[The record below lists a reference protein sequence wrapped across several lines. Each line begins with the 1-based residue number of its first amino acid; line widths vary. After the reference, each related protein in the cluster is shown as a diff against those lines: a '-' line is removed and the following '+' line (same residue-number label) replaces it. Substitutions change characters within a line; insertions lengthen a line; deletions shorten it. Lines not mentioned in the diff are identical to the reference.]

1 MANFAENSDTIRQ
14 SILESGISSL
24 KSRIR
29 NMDIETVAE
38 SNCNT
43 KKKAKPKYTKQDIA
57 EKAITTYKTNIKQQP
72 EAEKEEPKANTIA
85 SRANIRALSNSLAN
99 IRNGGYAG
107 PTTEF
112 TPSANG
118 DVNPGRPRSYAALT
132 VAGTEMTLEEYE
144 AYIAGKFDEC
154 WKGYRRKPGTVPGS
168 KGSCVKEEAE
178 QLMFD
183 EATYPSDFVNPDGSR
198 RAVAKNKRDRRDM
211 RPQQDDQ
218 ERDRYGRRK
227 TVDES
232 PVVDELKDKLLE
244 MDDHSWQAIDT
255 VMRKLARENDMTPK
269 ELHKQ
274 FKAESKGMIPDD
286 WAKENALKE
295 EAGFMPLDEAVA
307 INKVGNVYDVSL
319 MWKAHTRRLKFF
331 WPEVG
336 QPSQEDMQRA
346 VNMFYP
352 GGKLLSFYMST
363 LPGDNQVNFMV
374 MVPPLKESVWLP
386 EHAWEPM
393 TDEESQAYDIICEEI
408 GEPTSPPMLSEEFNG
423 FELWVEDHD
432 TGEEVTVRFTEG
444 SLHDWFN
451 KSKSK
456 DGKPG
461 WVQSDGSPCAN
472 EEGETKTPKCYSSAR
487 RASMSKKELK
497 SADARKSRQDPGQQN
512 KSGAAKPTMVRTFK
526 DKDDYK
532 KHPSGDGKST
542 KKEEF
547 EYVEEGTDKKGK
559 GSGSK
564 DACYHKVKSRFKV
577 WPSAYGSGAL
587 VKCRQA
593 GAANWGNSKKNEEY
607 IMEKGNMDGMTIGGG
622 HKRSTESGAG
632 LTQKGVEKYRR
643 QNPGSKLKTA
653 VTTPPSKLKAGSK
666 AAKRRKSFCARS
678 RGWTGERGKAAR
690 RRWNC

>member
-14 SILESGISSL
+14 SVLESSISGM

-29 NMDIETVAE
+29 NMDIETVSE
-38 SNCNT
+38 SNCDSK
-43 KKKAKPKYTKQDIA
+43 KKKAKPKYTMEQIA
-57 EKAITTYKTNIKQQP
+57 EKAVSTYKTNIKQQP
-72 EAEKEEPKANTIA
+72 EAEKEETKASTIA
-85 SRANIRALSNSLAN
+85 SRANIRALSNSLAS
-99 IRNGGYAG
+99 IRNGGYVG

-118 DVNPGRPRSYAALT
+118 DVNPGRPGSYAALT

-144 AYIAGKFDEC
+144 EYVASKFNLDE
-154 WKGYRRKPGTVPGS
+154 V
-168 KGSCVKEEAE
+168 
-178 QLMFD
+178 
-183 EATYPSDFVNPDGSR
+183 TYPSDFVNKDGSK
-198 RAVAKNKRDRRDM
+198 RAVAKRDKDRRDM

-244 MDDHSWQAIDT
+244 MDDLSWQSIDT
-255 VMRKLARENDMTPK
+255 VMRRLAKENDITPK

-274 FKAESKGMIPDD
+274 FKAESNGMIPDD

-295 EAGFMPLDEAVA
+295 EAGWMPLDEAVA
-307 INKVGNVYDVSL
+307 INKVGNVYEVSL

-336 QPSQEDMQRA
+336 QPSRDDMQRA
-346 VNMFYP
+346 VDMFYP
-352 GGKLLSFYMST
+352 GGKLLSYYMST
-363 LPGDNQVNFMV
+363 LPADNQVNFMV
-374 MVPPLKESVWLP
+374 VVPPLKESVWLP
-386 EHAWEPM
+386 ENAWEPM

-408 GEPTSPPMLSEEFNG
+408 GEPTSPPMLSEDFNG

-472 EEGETKTPKCYSSAR
+472 EKGETKTPKCYSSAR
-487 RASMSKKELK
+487 RASMSKSQLK

-593 GAANWGNSKKNEEY
+593 GAANWGNSSKKEEY
-607 IMEKGNMDGMTIGGG
+607 IPEDMSGMSQKSGD
-622 HKRSTESGAG
+622 KRSTESGAG
-632 LTQKGVEKYRR
+632 MTAQGVAKYNRR
-643 QNPGSKLKTA
+643 TGGNLKTA
-653 VTTPPSKLKAGSK
+653 VTTPPSKLKPGSK
-666 AAKRRKSFCARS
+666 AANRRKSFCARS

>member
-1 MANFAENSDTIRQ
+1 MAHFSENSDRIR
-14 SILESGISSL
+14 SSVLEGGISSL

-29 NMDIETVAE
+29 DMNIETVSEAHCT
-38 SNCNT
+38 S
-43 KKKAKPKYTKQDIA
+43 KKKAKPKYTKEDIA
-57 EKAITTYKTNIKQQP
+57 EKAISTYKTNIKQQP
-72 EAEKEEPKANTIA
+72 ECEKEEPKANTIA
-85 SRANIRALSNSLAN
+85 SRANIRALSNSLAS

-118 DVNPGRPRSYAALT
+118 DVNPGRPRAYAALT

-154 WKGYRRKPGTVPGS
+154 WKGYRAQGMKKKGGKMVPN
-168 KGSCVKEEAE
+168 CVKEEE
-178 QLMFD
+178 VV
-183 EATYPSDFVNPDGSR
+183 EATYPSDFPKGSG
-198 RAVAKNKRDRRDM
+198 VAKKKYGK
-211 RPQQDDQ
+211 PQQHD
-218 ERDRYGRRK
+218 EPMKGPVRK

-255 VMRKLARENDMTPK
+255 VMRKLAKDNDITPK

-274 FKAESKGMIPDD
+274 FKAESNGMIPDD

-295 EAGFMPLDEAVA
+295 EAGWMPLEEAVA

-336 QPSQEDMQRA
+336 QPSQQDMQRA
-346 VNMFYP
+346 VDMFYP

-386 EHAWEPM
+386 EHAWEQM

-444 SLHDWFN
+444 SLHKWFN
-451 KSKSK
+451 SSKSK

-472 EEGETKTPKCYSSAR
+472 EKGETKTPKCYSSAK
-487 RASMSKKELK
+487 RASMSKSELK
-497 SADARKSRQDPGQQN
+497 SADARKSRQDPNQQK
-512 KSGAAKPTMVRTFK
+512 KSGAAKPTYV
-526 DKDDYK
+526 
-532 KHPSGDGKST
+532 ST
-542 KKEEF
+542 DKKE
-547 EYVEEGTDKKGK
+547 VKEEADKKGK

-593 GAANWGNSKKNEEY
+593 GASNWGKSSKKEEVEY
-607 IMEKGNMDGMTIGGG
+607 TIEDMSGMSQKSGD
-622 HKRSTESGAG
+622 KRSTESGAG
-632 LTQKGVEKYRR
+632 MTAKGVAKYNSRTGG
-643 QNPGSKLKTA
+643 NLKTA

-666 AAKRRKSFCARS
+666 AANRRKSFCARS
-678 RGWTGERGKAAR
+678 RGWDGERGKAAR